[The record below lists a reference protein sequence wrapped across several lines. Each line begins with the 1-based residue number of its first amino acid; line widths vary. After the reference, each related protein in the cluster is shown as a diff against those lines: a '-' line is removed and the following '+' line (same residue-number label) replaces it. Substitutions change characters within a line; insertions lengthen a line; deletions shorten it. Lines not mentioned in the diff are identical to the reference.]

1 MNEEIKQKVKNLEV
15 EAYRSPAGRMKKDAP
30 AEIKILIKV
39 GEFQEKHGWD
49 TYDYSLF
56 EYQGSQI
63 KSTII
68 CPQHGPFY
76 MTPGNHLK
84 GQGCPQCG
92 NQKTGTKLRKNP
104 EKAIIDF
111 RQVHGDE
118 YDYSKTHYTTAK
130 QLVIVTCRIHGDFE
144 VVPNKHLSG
153 DGCPR
158 CRYLKSAQA
167 QIKPY
172 ALVLRDFRL
181 QHGDT
186 YDYSKVLY
194 TRAKDKV
201 EIICNEHGSFWQIP
215 DNHQS
220 GSGCPKCMNR
230 HGDTNIIYLLRCN
243 ITGLYKIGITND
255 LATRMSNIGV
265 ELTYITHVV
274 VDNPREHEK
283 LLHSTYQSCNR
294 FNPNVRNGGTEFFQ
308 LSQEQVQEVLDYFN
322 SVPQDEI

>member
-30 AEIKILIKV
+30 AEIKTLIKV

-144 VVPNKHLSG
+144 IVPNKHLSG
-153 DGCPR
+153 DGCHR
-158 CRYLKSAQA
+158 CRYLKSQSALT
-167 QIKPY
+167 KPLG
-172 ALVLRDFRL
+172 LVLRDFRL
-181 QHGDT
+181 QHNDT
-186 YDYSKVLY
+186 YDYSKVTY
-194 TRAKDKV
+194 VNAKTKV
-201 EIICNEHGSFWQIP
+201 EIICKEHGSFWQTP
-215 DNHQS
+215 DDHIRPR
-220 GSGCPKCMNR
+220 GCPKCMNR
-230 HGDTNIIYLLRCN
+230 HGDTNILYLLKCS
-243 ITGLYKIGITND
+243 ITGLYKIGITNN
-255 LATRMSNIGV
+255 LAIRMQNIGG
-265 ELTYITHVV
+265 ELIYITHVML
-274 VDNPREHEK
+274 DNPRDIEKELHIKFKEH
-283 LLHSTYQSCNR
+283 NV

-308 LSQEQVQEVLDYFN
+308 LSQEQVQEVLDYFK
-322 SVPQDEI
+322 SIS